1 METIGSYASAIESL
15 AHQLIAIADSEKERK
30 QRKTILGEMFAG
42 NSALLEE
49 GYSFEEMF
57 RAFDEHIVDKRIS
70 GIVLRMSDNVKH
82 FRGRKRRLL

>member
-1 METIGSYASAIESL
+1 MENIGSYANAIEML
-15 AHQLIAIADSEKERK
+15 GHQLIGAGDSGEGRER
-30 QRKTILGEMFAG
+30 RKTVLGEMFAG

-57 RAFDEHIVDKRIS
+57 NALDEHIVEQRIG
-70 GIVLRMSDNVKH
+70 GIVFRISDNVKH